1 MSLGK
6 TATLNTG
13 AKIPLRGYGTW
24 QAEPGQVGEGV
35 YQALKAGYRHLDLA
49 KIYQNQKEVGEG
61 ISKAFKDFGIKRED
75 VFITSK
81 LWNSQ
86 FHPDVVEAALDDC
99 LEELGLDYLDLYL
112 IHWPSA
118 FKSNKQINNLFP
130 LQAGNEKYVEID
142 DDVSIVETWTAMTKL
157 PKSKA
162 RAVGV
167 SNYSIEHL
175 EAIIEATGVVPAALQ
190 IERHP
195 YLPNPPLIEY
205 AQKKGIHVTAYSGF
219 GNNSIG
225 WPLIITRPEVKEV
238 AENASKRTGTTV
250 TPAQVLLAWAQVGG
264 HSVIPK
270 SVTASR
276 IVENFTDVEL
286 SSDEIAKIDTL
297 GKENKRFNVP
307 GVINDPLWPINIFKT
322 EEENAHTDY
331 HQVIISK

>member
-35 YQALKAGYRHLDLA
+35 YLALKAGYRHIDLA

-61 ISKAFKDFGIKRED
+61 LRKALKELGIKRED

-86 FHPDVVEAALDDC
+86 FHPDVVEAALDDT
-99 LEELGLDYLDLYL
+99 LQELGLEYLDLYL
-112 IHWPSA
+112 IHWPVA
-118 FKSNKQINNLFP
+118 FKSNKQINDFFP
-130 LQAGNEKYVEID
+130 REAGNEKVVAID
-142 DDVSIVETWTAMTKL
+142 DEISIIDTWTAVTKL

-167 SNYSIEHL
+167 SNYNIEHI
-175 EAIIEATGVVPAALQ
+175 EAIIKATGVVPAVNQ

-205 AQKKGIHVTAYSGF
+205 AKEKGIHITGYSGF

-225 WPLIITRPEVKEV
+225 EPLIITRPEVKSV
-238 AENASKRTGTTV
+238 AEAASKRTGTTV
-250 TPAQVLLAWAQVGG
+250 TPAQVVLAWAQVGG

-276 IVENFTDVEL
+276 IVENLTDVEL
-286 SSDEIAKIDTL
+286 SADEIAAIDAL
-297 GKENKRFNVP
+297 GKENKRFNIP
-307 GVINDPLWPINIFKT
+307 GAYYDPLWPINIFHT
-322 EEENAHTDY
+322 PEEEAHPEF
-331 HQVIISK
+331 HKVVVSK

>member
-1 MSLGK
+1 MSLGA

-35 YQALKAGYRHLDLA
+35 YLALKAGYRHLDLA
-49 KIYQNQKEVGEG
+49 KIYENQKEVGEG
-61 ISKAFKDFGIKRED
+61 IRRAFKEFGIKRED

-86 FHPDVVEAALDDC
+86 FHPDVVESALDDT
-99 LEELGLDYLDLYL
+99 LQELGLEYLDLYL
-112 IHWPSA
+112 IHWPVA
-118 FKSNKQINNLFP
+118 FKSNKQINLLFP
-130 LQAGNEKYVEID
+130 RQAGNDNLVDID
-142 DDVSIVETWTAMTKL
+142 DDVSIIDTWTAVTKL

-175 EAIIEATGVVPAALQ
+175 EAIINATGVVPAALQ

-238 AENASKRTGTTV
+238 AETASKRTGTTV

-264 HSVIPK
+264 ISVIPK

-286 SSDEIAKIDTL
+286 TAEEIAKIDAL
-297 GKENKRFNVP
+297 GKENKRFNIP
-307 GVINDPLWPINIFKT
+307 GIINNPIWPINIFQT
-322 EEENAHTDY
+322 PEENAHTEY
-331 HQVIISK
+331 HQVVIGK

>member
-1 MSLGK
+1 MSLGT
-6 TATLNTG
+6 TATLSTG

-35 YQALKAGYRHLDLA
+35 YLALKAGYRHLDLA

-61 ISKAFKDFGIKRED
+61 IRKAFAEFGIKRED
-75 VFITSK
+75 VFI
-81 LWNSQ
+81 LWANNVSADRL
-86 FHPDVVEAALDDC
+86 PSSGT
-99 LEELGLDYLDLYL
+99 ELGLEYLDLYL
-112 IHWPSA
+112 IHWPVA

-130 LQAGNEKYVEID
+130 RQAGNEKLVEID
-142 DDVSIVETWTAMTKL
+142 DSISIIDTWTAMTKL

-175 EAIIEATGVVPAALQ
+175 EAIINATGVVPSVLQ

-238 AENASKRTGTTV
+238 AESASKRTGTTV
-250 TPAQVLLAWAQVGG
+250 TPAQVLLAWAQVGSI
-264 HSVIPK
+264 SVIPK

-276 IVENFTDVEL
+276 IVENFIEVEL
-286 SSDEIAKIDTL
+286 TPEEIAKIDAL

-307 GVINDPLWPINIFKT
+307 GSVNDPLWPINIFGT
-322 EEENAHTDY
+322 PEENEHPEF
-331 HQVIISK
+331 HKVIISK